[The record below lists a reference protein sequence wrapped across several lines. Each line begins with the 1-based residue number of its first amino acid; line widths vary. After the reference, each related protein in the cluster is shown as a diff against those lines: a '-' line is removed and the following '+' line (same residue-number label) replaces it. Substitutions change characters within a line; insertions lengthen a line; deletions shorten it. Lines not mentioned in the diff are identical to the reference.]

1 MLSSILTFPFHI
13 LASIIRFVFH
23 TLRIPLPRVP
33 FSFLNFYRP
42 LIARSSSRSDSY
54 TVSDRWV
61 RSLEEETGAHCLSR
75 SSLVPGAGPSTQ
87 SNDLR
92 SRLGTSSSRLLPDFT
107 LGGYDEILRL
117 CQSEIRIGCI
127 VLVSSEHDDVL
138 DFKRFVVAPFTYHTL
153 LTAIQTYS
161 DRPNSCR
168 TPPQTQI
175 HSMGRRCSGTG
186 CLEWYVRPWFPHHL
200 FTYMLRQLH
209 RSCRQPRSRLW
220 RS

>member
-42 LIARSSSRSDSY
+42 LIARSSTRSDPY

-75 SSLVPGAGPSTQ
+75 ASPVPDVGPSTSQ
-87 SNDLR
+87 PQTNDLR
-92 SRLGTSSSRLLPDFT
+92 SRLGPGSSRLLPDFT
-107 LGGYDEILRL
+107 LGSYDEILRL

-138 DFKRFVVAPFTYHTL
+138 DFKRFVVVPFICHPS
-153 LTAIQTYS
+153 LTTIQVYS
-161 DRPNSCR
+161 DRPNSRR
-168 TPPQTQI
+168 TPSQTQI
-175 HSMGRRCSGTG
+175 HSMG
-186 CLEWYVRPWFPHHL
+186 W
-200 FTYMLRQLH
+200 
-209 RSCRQPRSRLW
+209 
-220 RS
+220 